1 MFERW
6 TVDAV
11 AGEIERQ
18 VKGAAPTPRL
28 VRRYYKHGRK
38 HGRKRIDPLA
48 FRGFIVNCVDL
59 AAAKVNKEYVA
70 EQRALQ
76 LQVADLTARLGQI
89 DPTEIKDPAAADV
102 GGVTPRGAGPDAI
115 GDFDLS
121 STLGALKQRQAEAE
135 MKAKAQEAQVKRDDL
150 EFEKHGAE
158 RTVAQA
164 EQQLATLEHEFQQRI
179 EGCHEV
185 GEILWSRFRSG
196 YIEGTTKRRRA
207 GEDVPDIDEHI
218 DFDGLSQH
226 RVPDGGQPKTEH

>member
-76 LQVADLTARLGQI
+76 VQVADLRARMGQI
-89 DPTEIKDPAAADV
+89 DPNAFEDPTAAGPVA
-102 GGVTPRGAGPDAI
+102 VTPTAAGPEAV

-121 STLGALKQRQAEAE
+121 STLGALKQRQADAE
-135 MKAKAQEAQVKRDDL
+135 LKAKSQEARGKRDAL
-150 EFEKHGAE
+150 ESEKDGAE

-207 GEDVPDIDEHI
+207 GEDVPDIEESI

-226 RVPDGGQPKTEH
+226 QTPDGGQPNTEH